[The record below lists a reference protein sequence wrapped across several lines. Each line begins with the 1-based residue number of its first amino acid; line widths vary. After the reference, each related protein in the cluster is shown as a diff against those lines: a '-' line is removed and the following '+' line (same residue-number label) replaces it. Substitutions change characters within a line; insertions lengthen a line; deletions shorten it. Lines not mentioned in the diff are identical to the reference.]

1 MTIIDFHTHILPG
14 ADHGS
19 TSLENSLKQLKLME
33 KMGTSVAV
41 ATPHFYPNKHTFEDF
56 YAKVNASLE
65 ELREASLESAPTV
78 IVGAEV
84 LVCRHLENMKELDS
98 LCIRGTKVLLLE
110 LPFKPLAEKHVEMV
124 EGLIASGY
132 TVVLAHIDRYIKQSQ
147 GIINTMLERGALAQ
161 INAEGL
167 KRLSTR
173 RKLMPYIKETDR
185 ICAIG
190 SDLHGAK
197 KHDYKQFVNCKK
209 ILGEHFDIIM
219 SRTQELLKDAEP
231 IKL

>member
-1 MTIIDFHTHILPG
+1 MSIIDFHTHILPG

-19 TSLENSLKQLKLME
+19 SSVENSLKQLGLMTS
-33 KMGTSVAV
+33 MGTSVAV
-41 ATPHFYPNKHTFEDF
+41 ATPHFYPSKHTIDEFTQ
-56 YAKVNASLE
+56 KINASLE
-65 ELREASLESAPTV
+65 KLREASPNTDTSL

-84 LVCRHLENMKELDS
+84 LVCRHLEDMKGLDS

-132 TVVLAHIDRYIKQSQ
+132 TVVLAHIDRYIKQSED
-147 GIINTMLERGALAQ
+147 IINTMLTRGALAQ

-167 KRLSTR
+167 KRAGTR
-173 RKLMPYIKETDR
+173 RKLMYYVKETDR
-185 ICAIG
+185 VCALG

-197 KHDYKQFVNCKK
+197 KHDYKQFINCKK
-209 ILGEHFDIIM
+209 ILGEHFDVIM
-219 SRTQELLKDAEP
+219 SRTEKLLKNAERV
-231 IKL
+231 KL